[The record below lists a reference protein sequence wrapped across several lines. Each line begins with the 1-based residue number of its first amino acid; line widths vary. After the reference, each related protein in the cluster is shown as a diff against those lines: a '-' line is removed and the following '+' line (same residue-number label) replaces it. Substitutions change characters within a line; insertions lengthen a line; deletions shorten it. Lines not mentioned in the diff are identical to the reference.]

1 MTDSVFTGIEEQ
13 FIHFCKL
20 GLIQRLFSK
29 CLPSNDLVGID
40 SPTIIGTWHLSVL
53 EYVAKAD
60 GYHLTGRLS
69 EWGLNRWS
77 SHKLYLVN
85 LCIDSWL

>member
-20 GLIQRLFSK
+20 GLIQRLLSK

-53 EYVAKAD
+53 E
-60 GYHLTGRLS
+60 
-69 EWGLNRWS
+69 
-77 SHKLYLVN
+77 
-85 LCIDSWL
+85 